1 MKSRNLTP
9 EEMKLRAKIER
20 EKRAVFRLA
29 NPLPPK
35 LSKEELYERQLARQR
50 KYNAIKKEQRLA
62 ARLAGIKPSYKVS
75 PERKEAMKFYA
86 REKRAKERALLP
98 PKPEQEPKPIKVPT
112 TKKAPKPVFL
122 KPVKK
127 MLPIKLNPV
136 KVMVQAK
143 PDLFQQPPV
152 SINNNSTAGKIKVI
166 IKPGFEV
173 FVKPGANIEQIRA
186 KYLNR

>member
-20 EKRAVFRLA
+20 EKRAAYRLA

-35 LSKEELYERQLARQR
+35 LSKEELHERQLARQR

-62 ARLAGIKPSYKVS
+62 ARLAGIKPCYKVS
-75 PERKEAMKFYA
+75 PERKEAMKLYA
-86 REKRAKERALLP
+86 REKRATERALLP
-98 PKPEQEPKPIKVPT
+98 PKPEKEPKPIKVSKP
-112 TKKAPKPVFL
+112 KKAPKPVFL

-136 KVMVQAK
+136 KVVAPPK
-143 PDLFQQPPV
+143 PDLFQLELRITQLL
-152 SINNNSTAGKIKVI
+152 IKSKLSSSLVLKFLSSQVQTL
-166 IKPGFEV
+166 IK
-173 FVKPGANIEQIRA
+173 
-186 KYLNR
+186 